1 MYLNQSVTP
10 VMNREVLQIAPD
22 EVGKLV
28 CGLHLPG
35 RETQAALEIL
45 MVLAEYDRQI
55 ADLKKAIH
63 ALEKH
68 PLCCGSLESRDN
80 GAMLV
85 VHGVRD
91 KCPFPGH
98 GPQPGQRRG
107 PRRYVR
113 QEDRLMM
120 IESQSRYVELQRLLR
135 LLENMDDGR
144 RLVADKL
151 RVGHE
156 TAVSAVR

>member
-10 VMNREVLQIAPD
+10 VMGREVLQIAPD
-22 EVGKLV
+22 EMGKLV
-28 CGLHLPG
+28 FDLQLPS
-35 RETQAALEIL
+35 RETRAALEIL

-55 ADLKKAIH
+55 TVLKKAIR
-63 ALEKH
+63 ALEKQ
-68 PLCCGSLESRDN
+68 PLCCGSLERRDN

-98 GPQPGQRRG
+98 GPKPGQRRG

-113 QEDRLMM
+113 REDRSMV
-120 IESQSRYVELQRLLR
+120 IEAQSCYVEHQRLLR
-135 LLENMDDGR
+135 ELEVIESAR